1 MKTISIIVP
10 CYNEEDN
17 IENFYLEI
25 SKVLNQNAGYL
36 FEVICIEDGSNDNT
50 LQILKEVVTRDSRFK
65 VIELSRNF
73 GKENA
78 LSAGID
84 AAQGDV
90 VILMDSDGQHSS
102 GIGRMKPLP
111 DRSQPCHPLPSGR
124 LEGDG
129 PANRPCRPPPA
140 GVA

>member
-50 LQILKEVVTRDSRFK
+50 LQILKEVVTRDS
-65 VIELSRNF
+65 
-73 GKENA
+73 
-78 LSAGID
+78 
-84 AAQGDV
+84 
-90 VILMDSDGQHSS
+90 
-102 GIGRMKPLP
+102 
-111 DRSQPCHPLPSGR
+111 
-124 LEGDG
+124 
-129 PANRPCRPPPA
+129 
-140 GVA
+140 